1 MSVDH
6 VLDQLVQLG
15 AIGPDQAD
23 AARRVDL
30 SVAASAAG
38 RLEACG
44 LDADAMLAAVSQ
56 VCGIAVAPAQLL
68 TRARRVVLKGGD
80 QEVLRRLLAWPAG
93 ADKSGRLQILIA
105 DPESAAHLPHLGL
118 PDYRA
123 WLAPERFLR
132 ELIGA
137 PGTPADAGPEIVSG
151 VDDQLRMMRA
161 LSHGAADLST
171 GLELGGAPASDQD
184 TYTTQSD
191 LRRPSTEA
199 LEAPRVPAPVLPR
212 APSPPPWSPTP
223 ATRGGAGAAPPRT
236 EAPLVRAPTPVALPR
251 TPPPLPPRPPPP
263 AAPPNPYQAAV
274 GELPPAITFLPPMRE
289 PQAEAAAA
297 PQPAPHSA
305 THPATPA
312 AAAPTRPAPAAGAP
326 ARKGAPRALLAG
338 SVVVALLAAV
348 AVAILWGRRPTPAT
362 VDPADDKQRAL
373 LADARARAAAG
384 DHAWAFSSCTDA
396 IKAKPGTS
404 LAHDAELLCA
414 KERLALG
421 ERQDAANDLR
431 KLIGALPP
439 GDARRAQAEE
449 LLTGIVGPSP

>member
-137 PGTPADAGPEIVSG
+137 PSDAGPEIVSG

-191 LRRPSTEA
+191 LKRPSTEA
-199 LEAPRVPAPVLPR
+199 LNAPRAPAPVLQR

-223 ATRGGAGAAPPRT
+223 ATPRT
-236 EAPLVRAPTPVALPR
+236 EPPLAFAPPPVALPHTT
-251 TPPPLPPRPPPP
+251 TPQPPRPPPP
-263 AAPPNPYQAAV
+263 VAQPDPYQAAV
-274 GELPPAITFLPPMRE
+274 GELPPAITFLPPMK
-289 PQAEAAAA
+289 EAQQGA
-297 PQPAPHSA
+297 PVAPPPAPA
-305 THPATPA
+305 PATSA

-326 ARKGAPRALLAG
+326 AQKGAPLALLAG

-348 AVAILWGRRPTPAT
+348 AVAILWGRRPTPVT
-362 VDPADDKQRAL
+362 VDPADEKQRTL

>member
-137 PGTPADAGPEIVSG
+137 PSDAGPEIVSG

-171 GLELGGAPASDQD
+171 GLELGGAPALDQD

-191 LRRPSTEA
+191 LKRPSTEA
-199 LEAPRVPAPVLPR
+199 LDAPRAPAPVLPR

-223 ATRGGAGAAPPRT
+223 ATRGGAGAAPPRPET
-236 EAPLVRAPTPVALPR
+236 PLVRAPTPVALPR
-251 TPPPLPPRPPPP
+251 TTTPQPPRPPPP
-263 AAPPNPYQAAV
+263 VAQPDPYQAAV
-274 GELPPAITFLPPMRE
+274 GELPPAITFLPPMKE
-289 PQAEAAAA
+289 A
-297 PQPAPHSA
+297 PQGAPVA
-305 THPATPA
+305 PQPATPA

-326 ARKGAPRALLAG
+326 AQKGAPLALLAG

-348 AVAILWGRRPTPAT
+348 AVAILWGRRPTPVT
-362 VDPADDKQRAL
+362 VDPADEKQRTL

-421 ERQDAANDLR
+421 ERQDAASDLR